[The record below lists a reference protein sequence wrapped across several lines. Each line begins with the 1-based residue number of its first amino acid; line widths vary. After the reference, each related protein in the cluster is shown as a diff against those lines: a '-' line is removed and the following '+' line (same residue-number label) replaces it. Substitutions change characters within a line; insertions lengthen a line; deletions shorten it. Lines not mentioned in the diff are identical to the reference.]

1 MNAKKALLGLLA
13 LYCLSTAPPPAQA
26 QAARVQ
32 VKAFRVNGNTLLP
45 QATLDAAL
53 APYKGERTLDELKK
67 AAQAVQEAY
76 RDAGYA
82 AVLAYLPAQS
92 SADGVATITVVE
104 GKLGRMI
111 VNGNKRI
118 SEDNIRRAL
127 PHMQLGMTPRVR
139 ELDAQIALANENPS
153 RQLAVT
159 LEAGAKAGEVD
170 ARVQVA
176 EENPVRW
183 SVGIDN
189 TGNASTGRMRA
200 NIGFQHSSLWDLD
213 HQLSAQF
220 QTAPEHIDRVLVLSA
235 NYRMPFYAQGLTLDI
250 FGAYSD
256 VDGGTTSIVAGDLK
270 FAGSGRVLGARVGK
284 PLLRWG
290 EVDHRV
296 SLGLESR
303 DYINDCTIVGLP
315 PGACGAAGASV
326 SVQPLTLDYSLQS
339 GGEMP
344 IGASASLSHNLGFGG
359 SHGDAADFAAVRAD
373 ARKRYT
379 VLRFNAQTAMRLP
392 RDWQVQLRA
401 AAQLTDD
408 LLVPGEQFGIAGA
421 QTLRGYEEREITG
434 DRGFAGTLEVL
445 TPELWSDDSLG
456 VLRLL
461 GFVDGGK
468 VWNKVVDAN
477 RATYCRGLPPGG
489 QTSCGLLSTGL
500 GLRLTGP
507 ALQVRLDWG
516 HALRDGRTTKKGD
529 NSAHLSATYTFR

>member
-1 MNAKKALLGLLA
+1 MNAKKALVGFLA

-32 VKAFRVNGNTLLP
+32 VKSFRVNGNTLLP

-82 AVLAYLPAQS
+82 AVLAYLPAQT

-104 GKLGRMI
+104 GKLGRVV

-127 PHMQLGMTPRVR
+127 PHMQPGITPRVR

-170 ARVQVA
+170 VRVQVA
-176 EENPVRW
+176 EEDPVRW

-189 TGNASTGRMRA
+189 TGNSSTGRLRA
-200 NIGFQHSSLWDLD
+200 NIGFQHASLWDLD
-213 HQLSAQF
+213 HQLAMQF
-220 QTAPEHIDRVLVLSA
+220 QTAPEHIDRVLVLSG
-235 NYRMPFYAQGLTLDI
+235 NYRMPFYRQGLTLDV

-256 VDGGTTSIVAGDLK
+256 VDGGTTTTNVGALNFS
-270 FAGSGRVLGARVGK
+270 GSGRVLGMRVGK

-290 EVDHRV
+290 EVDHRI
-296 SLGLESR
+296 SLGLEGR
-303 DYINDCTIVGLP
+303 EYLNDCSIAGLP
-315 PGACGAAGASV
+315 PGACGSAGASV

-344 IGASASLSHNLGFGG
+344 VAASVSLAHNLGFGG
-359 SHGDAADFAAVRAD
+359 SHGDAADFNAVRDGAK
-373 ARKRYT
+373 KRYT
-379 VLRFNAQTAMRLP
+379 VLRVNAQGALRLP
-392 RDWQVQLRA
+392 RDWQVQARV
-401 AAQLTDD
+401 AAQATSD

-434 DRGFAGTLEVL
+434 DRGFAGSLEVL
-445 TPELWSDDSLG
+445 TPELWSAESVG
-456 VLRLL
+456 TLRLL
-461 GFVDGGK
+461 GFVDAGK
-468 VWNKVVDAN
+468 VWNRVIPTATALEC
-477 RATYCRGLPPGG
+477 RAG

-507 ALQVRLDWG
+507 ALQVRLDWA
-516 HALRDGRTTKKGD
+516 HALRAGRSPQATQKGD
-529 NSAHLSATYTFR
+529 NRAHVSATYTFR